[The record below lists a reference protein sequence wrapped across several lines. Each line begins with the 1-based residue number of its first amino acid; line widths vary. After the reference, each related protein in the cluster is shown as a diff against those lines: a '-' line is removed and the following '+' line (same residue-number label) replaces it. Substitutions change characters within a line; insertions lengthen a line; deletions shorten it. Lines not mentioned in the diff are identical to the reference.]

1 MAAALPGSAAAAIQ
15 LDDDDDDDAQ
25 LVPARSERA
34 RGKRRRHERSRPKEN
49 SVVLSLDSD
58 DDEAPP
64 AAEARRHSSGGSG
77 SSSGSAPSAA
87 PTTEW
92 TRPSGEITCP
102 ICFCETEADEAAV
115 LASCS
120 HAFCVECL
128 SQYVQAKVTA
138 GEVLS
143 EQLACPCVEPKR
155 CAVPLVPQ
163 DVRRCLVSEHD
174 RERYER
180 LSFNR
185 CIEAEDDLGSC
196 PTAGCP
202 FAFVWDPHNRKL
214 DCPLC
219 KKSFCLVC
227 RSEPWHQGKRC
238 EEFQAERGD
247 PEASDAAFAN
257 FAKSQKLRQC
267 PKCKF
272 WVEKTSGCDAMHC
285 RCNLVFWCAISSA
298 LTPQPFTRRAPLK
311 GPRDHASLV

>member
-1 MAAALPGSAAAAIQ
+1 MLRNAH
-15 LDDDDDDDAQ
+15 
-25 LVPARSERA
+25 VPARAA
-34 RGKRRRHERSRPKEN
+34 RGALRRVASSSAGNLPRDGGKALAARFEALTDLADDRLGGRVLFATDEWFATADNMLKPSAPHFDPETFCTQGKVMDGWESRRRRLAGHDWA
-49 SVVLSLDSD
+49 VVKLGLSGHVHGLELDT
-58 DDEAPP
+58 AHFTGNQVP
-64 AAEARRHSSGGSG
+64 AASVY
-77 SSSGSAPSAA
+77 AA
-87 PTTEW
+87 
-92 TRPSGEITCP
+92 
-102 ICFCETEADEAAV
+102 
-115 LASCS
+115 
-120 HAFCVECL
+120 
-128 SQYVQAKVTA
+128 
-138 GEVLS
+138 
-143 EQLACPCVEPKR
+143 
-155 CAVPLVPQ
+155 
-163 DVRRCLVSEHD
+163 
-174 RERYER
+174 
-180 LSFNR
+180 